1 MMDPIGLALENYD
14 AIGLWRTRD
23 NGLAIDSSTEMF
35 DGTKLD
41 GPVSVRQAILNR
53 SEAFLGSFTENLMAY
68 GVGRVLD
75 YRDMP
80 TVRSIVRDAG
90 RSNNRF
96 SSFVLGIVK
105 SKPFQMRVVRGETV
119 QER

>member
-1 MMDPIGLALENYD
+1 
-14 AIGLWRTRD
+14 
-23 NGLAIDSSTEMF
+23 
-35 DGTKLD
+35 
-41 GPVSVRQAILNR
+41 LNR

-90 RSNNRF
+90 KSNNRF
-96 SSFVLGIVK
+96 SAFVLGIVK

-119 QER
+119 QEH

>member
-1 MMDPIGLALENYD
+1 V
-14 AIGLWRTRD
+14 
-23 NGLAIDSSTEMF
+23 MF

-53 SEAFLGSFTENLMAY
+53 PEAFINSFTENLMAY

-80 TVRSIVRDAG
+80 TVRSISQEAAK
-90 RSNNRF
+90 SNNRL
-96 SSFVLGIVK
+96 SAYVLGIVK

-119 QER
+119 Q